1 MRQENNCL
9 NYLIFTKH
17 FVMINK
23 IHKLDDFEKRVYVK
37 TDKTKSVYND
47 SVNLI

>member
-1 MRQENNCL
+1 
-9 NYLIFTKH
+9 
-17 FVMINK
+17 MINK

-47 SVNLI
+47 SVNLILKYTPVHKSDEL